1 MDSQITFIEYCI
13 HCYNKVNPESLH
25 LPKINTMAS
34 KMSLADAIEKVADSE
49 DSCSDWK
56 MSEDDLVEGEDEGNL
71 ECHLL
76 LSGRPGSALSRF
88 LLSPVS
94 HSGFP
99 AIQALQESQ
108 QLT

>member
-1 MDSQITFIEYCI
+1 
-13 HCYNKVNPESLH
+13 
-25 LPKINTMAS
+25 MAS

-49 DSCSDWK
+49 DSCSDWE